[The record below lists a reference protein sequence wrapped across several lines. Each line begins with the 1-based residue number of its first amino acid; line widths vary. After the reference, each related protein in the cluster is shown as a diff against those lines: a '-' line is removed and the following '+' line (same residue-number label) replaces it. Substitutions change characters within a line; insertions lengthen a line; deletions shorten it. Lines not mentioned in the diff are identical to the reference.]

1 MQTFQTGQDE
11 NYSNTRIMC
20 KEKMFR
26 VKINFIK
33 VLSIEITTR
42 GYDLQVEKKKILL
55 LKTRANF
62 TRAFSDLTVSLHC
75 ITTKEKKTSE
85 KKRRAKKGGGGRDG
99 GTILR
104 SRK

>member
-62 TRAFSDLTVSLHC
+62 TRAFSDLTVSLALYNNEG
-75 ITTKEKKTSE
+75 KEDGREKAVGEKGE
-85 KKRRAKKGGGGRDG
+85 RGKKRRHDP
-99 GTILR
+99 
-104 SRK
+104 S